1 MRAEIMTAGNQ
12 TFQKQANLS
21 LVLRRIREHGMISR
35 VELSRILGLKKSTV
49 TNIIAELMDRGIVE
63 QRKEGEASSMGGR
76 KPVYLGI
83 RPGIAGILGL
93 EIELGFYRAVYLDL
107 SGNRLWSGYAEVP
120 PLPLEHMF
128 DYIIQHIQKD
138 IEATGVPPAGI
149 GVAVPGSVDLEQGK
163 IIESV
168 TFKLNDF
175 DFAGKIS
182 SRYSIPVFLENDTN
196 CGAWGE
202 LWRRNDEK
210 VNFLYLLIRFHFHNL
225 EKTEKPGVGLGLVI
239 NGQVYYGSSFRAGEL
254 GSNLWDEEG
263 TEYLHMSSE
272 ELLRIKED
280 PRLMEKFLE
289 ALFRKLSESFSILD
303 PSEVFLAGDVDEYRD
318 SIPRVLERLKDD
330 SWFGNP
336 RQREKISFSKGG
348 EMEMPFG
355 AACMVLERLY
365 SIPQLGSSRG
375 RIHIDWEH
383 VFEIPETGASHML
396 GTV

>member
-1 MRAEIMTAGNQ
+1 MTAGNQ

-35 VELSRILGLKKSTV
+35 VELSRLLGLKKSTV
-49 TNIIAELMDRGIVE
+49 TNIIAELLERGIVE

-107 SGNRLWSGYAEVP
+107 SGNRLWSSFAEVP
-120 PLPLEHMF
+120 PLPLEQMF
-128 DYIIQHIQKD
+128 DYIIQQVWKD

-149 GVAVPGSVDLEQGK
+149 GVAIPGSIDLQQGR

-168 TFKLNDF
+168 TFKLKDY
-175 DFAGKIS
+175 DFAEKIS
-182 SRYSIPVFLENDTN
+182 SKYSIPVFLENDTN

-210 VNFLYLLIRFHFHNL
+210 VNFIYLLIRFHFHNL

-239 NGQVYYGSSFRAGEL
+239 NGQVYYGSSFRSGEL
-254 GSNLWDEEG
+254 GSNLWDREG
-263 TEYLHMSSE
+263 TEYLDMSGE
-272 ELLRIKED
+272 ELLRIKEE
-280 PRLMEKFLE
+280 PILMKKFLE
-289 ALFRKLSESFSILD
+289 ELFRKLSQAFSILD
-303 PSEVFLAGDVDEYRD
+303 PSEVFLAGDVEEYRD
-318 SIPRVLERLKDD
+318 MIPDVLEALQDD

-336 RQREKISFSKGG
+336 RQREKLSFSRGG
-348 EMEMPFG
+348 DMEMPYG

-375 RIHIDWEH
+375 RMHIDWDH
-383 VFEIPETGASHML
+383 VFDIL
-396 GTV
+396 GQPPSPLLKTS